1 MEGRS
6 RVRFLA
12 LVALIVALPLLA
24 VPSGLAGPSQ
34 GTFSVT
40 GRLQNK
46 LTPSVD
52 ELANLGLPI
61 QEITV
66 MFQSGRSIVTRTFP
80 GPLLYDVIQYAQPI
94 LNDKNKNDQLRF
106 YVSATGF
113 DDYRAIVAWGEF
125 DPGFEGKEI
134 LLAITEDGVSLAD
147 QGPRLVVPGDKRG
160 GRYVTGIK
168 TVRLERGS

>member
-1 MEGRS
+1 MERRS
-6 RVRFLA
+6 RVRILA

-24 VPSGLAGPSQ
+24 VPSGLAGSSP
-34 GTFSVT
+34 GTFSLT
-40 GRLQNK
+40 GK
-46 LTPSVD
+46 LKNTLTLSVD
-52 ELANLGLPI
+52 DLANLGLPI

-66 MFQSGRSIVTRTFP
+66 MFQSGPSTVTRTFT
-80 GPLLYDVIQYAQPI
+80 GPLLYDVIEYAQPR
-94 LNDKNKNDQLRF
+94 LNDNNKNDQLRF
-106 YVSATGF
+106 YVSATGS
-113 DDYRAIVAWGEF
+113 DKYRAIVAWGEF
-125 DPGFEGKEI
+125 DPGFEGKKI